1 VRHRLAVAA
10 CVIACAL
17 VALPGAFA
25 RAGAEPILLGTTAR
39 ADGLSA
45 YLGHVNARGGVAG
58 REVELVVRE
67 DVAELADVLAVV
79 GQAGTEEALE
89 ARAFLSARRIP
100 QLFVGSG
107 AAAFAN
113 GRWSIGFRPGA
124 TAEGSVYGRF
134 VARTL
139 GSAKVGVL
147 VRSGDVDGVELVA
160 GLRRGLRG
168 SRASLVAIEAYAEG
182 EETNL
187 RPSVL
192 ALREAGAT
200 ALAVFAEPDDAPQAF
215 AAARRIGW
223 RPQMLVSAEAASA
236 ATEGAVT
243 LGWLK
248 DPGDPGW
255 AADPGM
261 RLYRTVL
268 KRHTRGASARDLAN
282 VQGMAVAYETVAL
295 LRRLGASPTRP
306 ALMAAARSITSP
318 GNPFLLPGI
327 SVRTSR
333 RDAHP
338 IEQGRLAR
346 RERGRWRAFGG
357 LWSTR

>member
-1 VRHRLAVAA
+1 M
-10 CVIACAL
+10 
-17 VALPGAFA
+17 
-25 RAGAEPILLGTTAR
+25 
-39 ADGLSA
+39 
-45 YLGHVNARGGVAG
+45 
-58 REVELVVRE
+58 
-67 DVAELADVLAVV
+67 V
-79 GQAGTEEALE
+79 GQTDTEEALE

-107 AAAFAN
+107 AAAFAS
-113 GRWSIGFRPGA
+113 GRWSIGFAPGA
-124 TAEGSVYGRF
+124 AAEGSVYGRF

-160 GLRRGLRG
+160 GLRRGLAR
-168 SRASLVAIEAYAEG
+168 SRASVVAIEAYAEG

-187 RPSVL
+187 RPRLL

-200 ALAVFAEPDDAPQAF
+200 VLAVFADKEDAPQAF

-223 RPQMLVSAEAASA
+223 RPRVFVSAESASA
-236 ATEGAVT
+236 ATEGAIT

-261 RLYRTVL
+261 RLYRSVL
-268 KRHTRGASARDLAN
+268 RRHARSASARDLAN
-282 VQGMAVAYETVAL
+282 VQGMAVAYETVSL

-306 ALMAAARSITSP
+306 AMMAAARSITSP

-338 IEQGRLAR
+338 IEHGRLAR
-346 RERGRWRAFGG
+346 RERGRWRPFGG
-357 LWSTR
+357 LWSAR